1 MRLAHA
7 PTNIGEQFEVLLV
20 NAQHS
25 KAVPGRKTDQK
36 RCRAVRIKMLA
47 REVMKR
53 FVLLSIF
60 LAAVLIAL
68 PFRAARSGAAATPAP
83 RRSFEFTY
91 VVHVP
96 AIPAGRH
103 TLRVWIPLPQ
113 TAKHQHINNLRI
125 ESPVGYREGR
135 DARYG
140 DRFAYLDVDSGSA
153 GRAAF
158 DIRMTFDAQRDEYK
172 VALPAGDPAASNS
185 FPPDVAQYLQPD
197 RLVPTNGMIGEL
209 SSEQTAGVTDPL
221 AKARKIYEYV
231 IAHMHYDHD
240 GTGWG
245 HGDAIWAC
253 TSHHGNCTDFH
264 SLFIG
269 MARAA
274 GIPARFEIGFAIPP
288 AQSEGKLS
296 SYHCW
301 AEFYIQRVGWVPID
315 AAEAWQNPP
324 RHDYYFGALD
334 ADRVRF
340 TQGRDLV
347 LNPAPAGGPLNYFVY
362 PVVQI
367 DGSAFTGATQEFS
380 FRDLP
385 VVQGSEK

>member
-1 MRLAHA
+1 
-7 PTNIGEQFEVLLV
+7 V
-20 NAQHS
+20 
-25 KAVPGRKTDQK
+25 
-36 RCRAVRIKMLA
+36 
-47 REVMKR
+47 KR
-53 FVLLSIF
+53 FVVLTGF
-60 LAAVLIAL
+60 LAAALTAL
-68 PFRAARSGAAATPAP
+68 PSRVARGGATDTTPAP
-83 RRSFEFTY
+83 TRSFEFTY

-113 TAKHQHINNLRI
+113 SGEHQRISNLRI
-125 ESPVGYREGR
+125 ESPVRYHEGR
-135 DARYG
+135 DAKYG
-140 DRFAYLDVDSGSA
+140 DKFAYVDVASGNA
-153 GRAAF
+153 GHAAF
-158 DIRMTFDAQRDEYK
+158 DIRMTFDARRDEYK
-172 VALPAGDPAASNS
+172 VTLPAGDPPAPNS
-185 FPPDVAQYLQPD
+185 FPPGVARYLMPD
-197 RLVPTNGMIGEL
+197 RLVPTNGIIGEL
-209 SSEQTAGVTDPL
+209 SSEQIEGITDPL

-253 TSHHGNCTDFH
+253 NSHHGNCTDFH

-269 MARAA
+269 MVRAA

-288 AQSEGKLS
+288 AKTEGSLS
-296 SYHCW
+296 GYHCW
-301 AEFYIQRVGWVPID
+301 AEFYIQDIGWVPID

-340 TQGRDLV
+340 TMGRDLV

-362 PVVQI
+362 PVAQL
-367 DGSAFTGATQEFS
+367 DGNAFAGVTQEFS
-380 FRDLP
+380 FRNLP
-385 VVQGSEK
+385 IVQGSGD

>member
-1 MRLAHA
+1 MPAR
-7 PTNIGEQFEVLLV
+7 
-20 NAQHS
+20 
-25 KAVPGRKTDQK
+25 KA
-36 RCRAVRIKMLA
+36 
-47 REVMKR
+47 MKR
-53 FVLLSIF
+53 LVLLSIL
-60 LAAVLIAL
+60 LAAALIAL
-68 PFRAARSGAAATPAP
+68 PLRAAPSGAAATPAP

-103 TLRVWIPLPQ
+103 TLRLWIPLPQ
-113 TAKHQHINNLRI
+113 TAEHQRISNLHI
-125 ESPVGYREGR
+125 ESPVRYREGR

-140 DRFAYLDVDSGSA
+140 NRFAYLDVDSGIA

-158 DIRMTFDAQRDEYK
+158 NIRMTFDALRDEYK
-172 VALPAGDPAASNS
+172 VALPPGDPAATNS
-185 FPPDVAQYLQPD
+185 FPPAVAQYLQPD
-197 RLVPTNGMIGEL
+197 RLVPTNGVIGEL

-288 AQSEGKLS
+288 AQNEGELS
-296 SYHCW
+296 GYHCW
-301 AEFYIQRVGWVPID
+301 AEFYIQGVGWLPID

-324 RHDYYFGALD
+324 WHNYYFGALD

-362 PVVQI
+362 PVAQM
-367 DGSAFTGATQEFS
+367 DGKAFAGVEQEFS
-380 FRDLP
+380 FRNLP
-385 VVQGSEK
+385 IGQDSAK